1 MPLYNKK
8 EHEMVKVIN
17 IDTKTRTIHV
27 ENAADGDIKTW
38 RTTES
43 GTHFP
48 IKKGESTKEALDKF
62 VEKKRP
68 EAKKEE
74 KQPAKKESDWPKSPK
89 FEKLTEQYM
98 PKQGEADNEL
108 GEVLRSIN
116 QVVYRYYNDGDM
128 WNKGYGKETVNG
140 AIKHLT
146 ELSKN
151 KETPRHIARGLDNA
165 LFELKKHGVKD
176 KDRYE
181 TALKIMMQTMEWADE
196 NDIEALSKMK
206 RNTEKQ
212 QPKKEF
218 DKELWDKAYE
228 AAKKRV
234 KGVKNPYPTHDD
246 VQSMYEYMQSDDY
259 KKSTEKASFKSA
271 MQTTMKAFPRLY
283 DFEKPHLEEFAN
295 KVYEDIQNNPGKE
308 KEVLEHLADAY
319 KRHIAGLGPW
329 VDTPTLAKKA
339 FLDQMLELHLNKQPK
354 QSSQPTSYDLDDA
367 FDEADLGS
375 EWGRAKH
382 RMDFHGVSQYTI
394 KDIIDSGKYEAG
406 DIIEALESN
415 SHDKI
420 DEMRKSLKK

>member
-1 MPLYNKK
+1 
-8 EHEMVKVIN
+8 MVKVIN
-17 IDTKTRTIHV
+17 IDTKTRTIRV

-43 GTHFP
+43 GAHFP

-68 EAKKEE
+68 EATPKTAGQLKKAAAKLESDPAYHYERADRLSEMIKQRE
-74 KQPAKKESDWPKSPK
+74 KELDSPNLTPTAKKAIERGIGDLQLAISKHWDAAGKLEKAQKKQQPAKKGNK
-89 FEKLTEQYM
+89 
-98 PKQGEADNEL
+98 GNEL
-108 GEVLRSIN
+108 ETMVKA
-116 QVVYRYYNDGDM
+116 VE
-128 WNKGYGKETVNG
+128 KTYGKDSPE
-140 AIKHLT
+140 AQ
-146 ELSKN
+146 
-151 KETPRHIARGLDNA
+151 RARGKL
-165 LFELKKHGVKD
+165 
-176 KDRYE
+176 
-181 TALKIMMQTMEWADE
+181 
-196 NDIEALSKMK
+196 
-206 RNTEKQ
+206 

-234 KGVKNPYPTHDD
+234 KGVKNPYPTHDE

-295 KVYEDIQNNPGKE
+295 KVYDDIQNNPGKE

-319 KRHIAGLGPW
+319 KHHIAGLGAW
-329 VDTPTLAKKA
+329 VDTPTLVKKA
-339 FLDQMLELHLNKQPK
+339 FLDQMLESHLNKQPK

-375 EWGRAKH
+375 EWSRAKH

-406 DIIEALESN
+406 DIIEALQSS

-420 DEMRKSLKK
+420 DEMRKSLKDK

>member
-1 MPLYNKK
+1 
-8 EHEMVKVIN
+8 MVKVIN
-17 IDTKTRTIHV
+17 IDTKTRTIRV

-43 GTHFP
+43 GAHFP

-68 EAKKEE
+68 EAKKDKKKYIEFEE
-74 KQPAKKESDWPKSPK
+74 QGQTYRFPKPTK
-89 FEKLTEQYM
+89 HEKLWDQAWKNVEESRRYSAPAPGGNATAEHTPEETEEEVRAEYKKLKTAERA
-98 PKQGEADNEL
+98 KQA
-108 GEVLRSIN
+108 
-116 QVVYRYYNDGDM
+116 
-128 WNKGYGKETVNG
+128 K
-140 AIKHLT
+140 
-146 ELSKN
+146 
-151 KETPRHIARGLDNA
+151 
-165 LFELKKHGVKD
+165 
-176 KDRYE
+176 
-181 TALKIMMQTMEWADE
+181 
-196 NDIEALSKMK
+196 
-206 RNTEKQ
+206 EKQ
-212 QPKKEF
+212 QPAKKEF

-234 KGVKNPYPTHDD
+234 KGVKNPYPTHDE

-295 KVYEDIQNNPGKE
+295 KVCEDIQNNPGKE

-319 KRHIAGLGPW
+319 KHHIAGLGPW

-339 FLDQMLELHLNKQPK
+339 FLDQMLESHLNKQPK

-375 EWGRAKH
+375 EWSRAKH

-406 DIIEALESN
+406 DIIEALQSS

>member
-1 MPLYNKK
+1 
-8 EHEMVKVIN
+8 MVKVIN
-17 IDTKTRTIHV
+17 IDTKTRTIRV

-43 GTHFP
+43 GAHFP

-68 EAKKEE
+68 EATPKTAGQLKKAAAKLESDPAYHYERADRLSEMIKQRE
-74 KQPAKKESDWPKSPK
+74 KELDSPNLTPTAKKAIERGIGDLQLAISKHWDAAGKLEKAQKKQKPAKPRWDGNKKTPYKDAPTLYEFLKKNDYTYPDMDKYKSYTWEQFLDDAHKGTVPKPFAKADTAQVDKLYDYAFHKTGKNQDEFADWVKKSV
-89 FEKLTEQYM
+89 TWH
-98 PKQGEADNEL
+98 
-108 GEVLRSIN
+108 
-116 QVVYRYYNDGDM
+116 GD
-128 WNKGYGKETVNG
+128 
-140 AIKHLT
+140 
-146 ELSKN
+146 SN
-151 KETPRHIARGLDNA
+151 KEDGKT
-165 LFELKKHGVKD
+165 
-176 KDRYE
+176 
-181 TALKIMMQTMEWADE
+181 
-196 NDIEALSKMK
+196 
-206 RNTEKQ
+206 Q
-212 QPKKEF
+212 QPKKESGS
-218 DKELWDKAYE
+218 E
-228 AAKKRV
+228 
-234 KGVKNPYPTHDD
+234 
-246 VQSMYEYMQSDDY
+246 
-259 KKSTEKASFKSA
+259 SFKSA

-339 FLDQMLELHLNKQPK
+339 FLDQMLESHLSKQPK

-382 RMDFHGVSQYTI
+382 RMDFHGVSEYTI

-406 DIIEALESN
+406 DIIEALESS